1 MGVNWRQGILNIKLS
16 QHLSEIW
23 IDRDLSWLDF
33 NDWVL
38 AQALDD
44 RTPLLERAKFLAI
57 FTSNLDEF
65 FMKRMA
71 VLRHANSEFGSGLL
85 QRLRNKLVA
94 QLCLQA
100 DCYRQNIIPGLAKH
114 GIVLARWNELTL
126 GQQEEASA
134 YFESNLSPALT
145 PLVIDPDHP
154 FPFLSNLSS
163 SLTFRLHEPGR
174 SEFMYARVKV
184 PGELKQWVFLTTDVA
199 SGHKLLV
206 QLCEIVRG
214 NLDKLY
220 CGMAITATTVVRL
233 TRDAEVEIDD
243 DPRAGVREL
252 VEEQVRQRRYEPV
265 VRLEFG
271 PGADTAV
278 KEMLRERFELSR
290 GKSLTCQ
297 ERLTTR
303 ICLSLRPCRSL
314 NCATRPG
321 PLLRIRSFRMKGQQF
336 SAPSRQAT
344 FLFIIPTIASTP
356 VSNTSLAQP
365 LMIRPRFQS
374 R

>member
-1 MGVNWRQGILNIKLS
+1 MSAAAWASIGDNGVLNIKLS

-33 NDWVL
+33 NDRVL

-71 VLRHANSEFGSGLL
+71 VLRHTNSEFGSGLL
-85 QRLRNKLVA
+85 QRLRDKLVE
-94 QLCLQA
+94 QLCKQA

-114 GIVLARWNELTL
+114 GIVLARWNELTS
-126 GQQEEASA
+126 GQKEEASA

-154 FPFLSNLSS
+154 FPFLSNLST
-163 SLTFRLHEPGR
+163 SLTFRLHETDR
-174 SEFMYARVKV
+174 SESIYGRVKV
-184 PGELKQWVFLTTDVA
+184 PSELKQWVSLTTDVA

-206 QLCEIVRG
+206 QLCEIIRG

-243 DPRAGVREL
+243 DPRAGVRE
-252 VEEQVRQRRYEPV
+252 VVQEQVRQRRYEPV

-271 PGADTAV
+271 PSADSAV

-290 GKSLTCQ
+290 REVFDMPDEVDYTNLFELAAMPIPELRDPAWTPLAHRFIPNEGGSNFQRHPRGQHSCTS
-297 ERLTTR
+297 
-303 ICLSLRPCRSL
+303 SLR
-314 NCATRPG
+314 
-321 PLLRIRSFRMKGQQF
+321 
-336 SAPSRQAT
+336 
-344 FLFIIPTIASTP
+344 
-356 VSNTSLAQP
+356 
-365 LMIRPRFQS
+365 
-374 R
+374 